1 MEFEDIRTESIV
13 DSLLTV
19 VDRLIDLA
27 TDRSHGESI
36 VVSAN
41 MITKGVANI
50 VLSSEQVK
58 KLGRNRVERWQDYLS
73 TEAAHAKSGMSIGGC
88 TQTFGHPMVSMA
100 VRTLHIHSSQI
111 MDRPIWTERTTGRRE
126 MDLRCR

>member
-1 MEFEDIRTESIV
+1 MKFEDIGTKSIV
-13 DSLLTV
+13 DSLLTI

-27 TDRSHGESI
+27 TGESHGKGVI
-36 VVSAN
+36 VSAN
-41 MITKGVANI
+41 MIMKGVANI

-58 KLGRNRVERWQDYLS
+58 KLRRNRMERRQDYLS
-73 TEAAHAKSGMSIGGC
+73 TEAAHAKSGMSIGGY
-88 TQTFGHPMVSMA
+88 TQTFGHPMESMA
-100 VRTLHIHSSQI
+100 VGTLHIHSSQI